1 MLGFMKFSMIRD
13 KRFGPFFWTQFLG
26 AFNDNLLKF
35 AVTLAVTYNDSLRGD
50 ISTGLLINLISALF
64 ILPFFIFSATSG
76 QLADKY
82 DKTKVM
88 RLAKWLE
95 PPIVLLTGVGFALNS
110 VWILTFAVFLLGA
123 QSAFFG
129 PAKYAYLPEHL
140 KSSELVMANAM
151 VETGTFMAILLGT
164 IAAGSILSQD
174 AGGVVVYVVCGF
186 GMLVAL
192 LGVYSIHKAPLTQ
205 PRQPD
210 LKVNWNIFSETWHN
224 IKAIRKIRSVWP
236 SLLGISWLWF
246 VGATYLTQFPL
257 LSKTVLNASS
267 GVATFLLFTFTVGL
281 GIGAFVCEKLSHK
294 RIEPGLIVWGLVL
307 MVGSGVGLHVLL
319 ANYNHPSLLQDFVGF
334 VSQPKHWGLVA
345 VFVAISAGIGLYS
358 VPLYTTMQA
367 LSPVDSRSRVVA
379 ANNIINSFFMVVSAG
394 VAVAIL
400 VVSKGQVV
408 WVFTVVTVLNVAVL
422 VLWVWRQPQ
431 ALMRAI
437 LMLKV
442 PARKAPVLEGAERL
456 SEQGA
461 FLLVFP
467 SLLHDEFEARLAS
480 LPLRYSVVLS
490 GMLPGSTWVSWL
502 RKHSFVH
509 EFTKL
514 TEPDAQRNLVKKIA
528 GEIQAGRSI
537 AIDKA
542 MFNLLTQK
550 FKLSEL
556 PGLLKT
562 KGVLM
567 HIIQVEEKKLSTS
580 QEFSRQTLTLT

>member
-1 MLGFMKFSMIRD
+1 MKFSMIRD

-50 ISTGLLINLISALF
+50 VSTGLLINLISALF

-110 VWILTFAVFLLGA
+110 VFLLTFAVFLLGA

-151 VETGTFMAILLGT
+151 VETATFMAILLGT

-174 AGGVVVYVVCGF
+174 AGGNVVYVVCAF
-186 GMLVAL
+186 GMVVAL
-192 LGVYSIHKAPLTQ
+192 LGVYSIHQAPLTE
-205 PRQPD
+205 PRQPE
-210 LKVNWNIFSETWHN
+210 LKVNWNLFSETWFN
-224 IKAIRKIRSVWP
+224 IKAIRQIRSVWP

-281 GIGAFVCEKLSHK
+281 GLGAFVCEKLSHK

-307 MVGSGVGLHVLL
+307 MVASGIGLHFLL
-319 ANYNHPSLLQDFVGF
+319 ANYVHTGLLQDFSGF
-334 VSQPKHWGLVA
+334 VAQPKHWGLIA
-345 VFVAISAGIGLYS
+345 VFVVISAGIGLYS

-367 LSPVDSRSRVVA
+367 LSPLDSRSRVVA

-400 VVSKGQVV
+400 VISKGQVV
-408 WVFTVVTVLNVAVL
+408 WVFSVITVLNIL
-422 VLWVWRQPQ
+422 VLSIWIWRQPQ
-431 ALMRAI
+431 TLMRAR
-437 LMLKV
+437 LMLSV
-442 PARKAPVLEGAERL
+442 PARKAPILEGAELL
-456 SEQGA
+456 SRQGA

-467 SLLHDEFEARLAS
+467 SLLHQEYEARLAS
-480 LPLRYSVVLS
+480 LPMRYSVVLS
-490 GMLPGSTWVSWL
+490 GTLAGSTWVRWL
-502 RKHSFVH
+502 RKHNFVH

-514 TEPDAQRNLVKKIA
+514 TETDAQRNLVKKIA
-528 GEIQAGRSI
+528 SEIQAGRSI

-556 PGLLKT
+556 PGLLKS
-562 KGVLM
+562 KGVVM
-567 HIIQVEEKKLSTS
+567 HIVQVEEKNLSNS
-580 QEFSRQTLTLT
+580 QEFSRSILTLT

>member
-1 MLGFMKFSMIRD
+1 MKFSMIRD
-13 KRFGPFFWTQFLG
+13 NRFGPFFWTQFLG

-88 RLAKWLE
+88 RWAKWLE

-110 VWILTFAVFLLGA
+110 VWLLTFAVFLLGA

-151 VETGTFMAILLGT
+151 VETATFMAILLGT

-174 AGGVVVYVVCGF
+174 TGGLVVYVVCAF
-186 GMLVAL
+186 GMVVAL
-192 LGVYSIHKAPLTQ
+192 LGVYSIHQAPLTE
-205 PRQPD
+205 PRQAD
-210 LKVNWNIFSETWHN
+210 LKVNWNLFSETWFN
-224 IKAIRKIRSVWP
+224 IKAIRQIRSVWP

-257 LSKTVLNASS
+257 LSKAVLNASS

-281 GIGAFVCEKLSHK
+281 GLGAFVCEKLSHK

-307 MVGSGVGLHVLL
+307 MVASGIGLHFLL
-319 ANYNHPSLLQDFVGF
+319 ANYVHTGLLQDFTGF
-334 VSQPKHWGLVA
+334 IAQPKHWGLVA
-345 VFVAISAGIGLYS
+345 VFVVISAGIGLYS

-367 LSPVDSRSRVVA
+367 LSPLDSRSRVVA

-408 WVFTVVTVLNVAVL
+408 WVFSVITVLNIGVL
-422 VLWVWRQPQ
+422 ALWVWRQPQ
-431 ALMRAI
+431 TLMRAF
-437 LMLKV
+437 LMLVV
-442 PARKAPVLEGAERL
+442 PAKKAPVLEGAELL
-456 SEQGA
+456 SQQGA

-467 SLLHDEFEARLAS
+467 SLLHEEFEARLAS

-490 GMLPGSTWVSWL
+490 GTLSGSTWVNWL
-502 RKHSFVH
+502 RKHNFVH

-514 TEPDAQRNLVKKIA
+514 TETDAQRNLVKKIA
-528 GEIQAGRSI
+528 SEIQAGRSI

-556 PGLLKT
+556 PGLLKS

-567 HIIQVEEKKLSTS
+567 HIIQVEEKNLSNS
-580 QEFSRQTLTLT
+580 QESSRSILTLT

>member
-1 MLGFMKFSMIRD
+1 MKFSMIRD
-13 KRFGPFFWTQFLG
+13 NRFGPFFWTQFLG

-35 AVTLAVTYNDSLRGD
+35 AVTLAVTYNDSLRGEL
-50 ISTGLLINLISALF
+50 STGLLINLISALF

-76 QLADKY
+76 QLADKF

-95 PPIVLLTGVGFALNS
+95 PPIVLLTGLGFALNS
-110 VWILTFAVFLLGA
+110 VWLLTFAVFLLGA

-164 IAAGSILSQD
+164 IAAGSILSQE
-174 AGGVVVYVVCGF
+174 AGGAVVYVVCAF
-186 GMLVAL
+186 GMVVAL

-205 PRQPD
+205 PHQPE
-210 LKVNWNIFSETWHN
+210 LQVNWNIFSETWRN
-224 IKAIRKIRSVWP
+224 IRAIRQIRSVWP

-281 GIGAFVCEKLSHK
+281 GLGTFLCEKLSNK
-294 RIEPGLIVWGLVL
+294 RIEPGLIIWGLVL
-307 MVGSGVGLHVLL
+307 MVGAGVGLHFLL
-319 ANYNHPSLLQDFVGF
+319 ANYLHTGLVQDFVGF
-334 VSQPKHWGLVA
+334 IAQPRHWALVV
-345 VFVAISAGIGLYS
+345 VFVLISAGIGLYS

-367 LSPVDSRSRVVA
+367 LSPLESRSRVVA

-400 VVSKGQVV
+400 VLSKGQVA
-408 WVFTVVTVLNVAVL
+408 WVFSVITLLNIAVL
-422 VLWVWRQPQ
+422 TLWVWRQPQ

-442 PARKAPVLEGAERL
+442 PSRKAPVLEGAEVL
-456 SEQGA
+456 SQQGA

-467 SLLHDEFEARLAS
+467 TLLHDEYEARLAS
-480 LPLRYSVVLS
+480 LPMRYSVVLS
-490 GMLPGSTWVSWL
+490 GVLPGSTWVAWL
-502 RKHSFVH
+502 RKHNFVH
-509 EFTKL
+509 EFSKL
-514 TEPDAQRNLVKKIA
+514 TETDAQRNLVKKIA
-528 GEIQAGRSI
+528 NEIQAGRSI
-537 AIDKA
+537 AVDKA

-567 HIIQVEEKKLSTS
+567 HIIQVEEKKLAQVPES
-580 QEFSRQTLTLT
+580 SRPTLTLT